1 LFVNQEHPEEKPCQ
15 PNEFANFVAHSEPC
29 RFLAPVVRYLRCD
42 KRITYPPEG
51 GTYCRQ
57 EALEVLVMANEPH
70 GFDRGLTNYGDFDF
84 ARFLRRSFARS
95 MGISCELLN
104 KPIVGIAMTPS
115 GFNNCHRYVP
125 ELVEA
130 VSRGVLAAGALPR
143 PFPTVSLGEVFLNPT
158 SMMYRNLMAMDTEE
172 MIVAQP
178 MDAVVLIGGCDK
190 TVPAQLM
197 GAASAGLPAIQ
208 VVTGPMSTGRHKGQR
223 LGACTDCRGFWAKY
237 RAGSVDSDEI
247 NTVEGRL
254 SVTAGTCA
262 VMGTASTM
270 ACIAEALGMS
280 LPGTAAIPAV
290 HSDRLVAAEETGK
303 AAVRL
308 IETKIT
314 PRDIITQKSVE
325 NAIRVLMALSGSTN
339 AIVHLTAVAGRLGIP
354 IPYKRFNQISD
365 ETPVLIDLKPVG
377 EGYMED
383 FHAAGGMGALLRE
396 LRPLLHLDTIDV
408 EGRTLRERLDEPE
421 GWIDRKIIRPFSN
434 PISPVGG
441 LVALGGSLAP
451 DGAIFKR
458 AAATPALFESEGRA
472 VVFTGLE
479 DLSNRIDD
487 PNLDVKEG
495 DILVL
500 QNAGPHAAGMPEAG
514 YLPIPKKLAQAG
526 VKDMV
531 RISDARMSGTAFG
544 SIVLHVAPESAIGGP
559 LAAVRNGDRIRLS
572 IKDKRVDL
580 LVESSE
586 ISRRLQNFQP
596 PPAPARG
603 YKALYRRT
611 VTQAPEGCDFNFL
624 LGDPA

>member
-1 LFVNQEHPEEKPCQ
+1 M
-15 PNEFANFVAHSEPC
+15 S
-29 RFLAPVVRYLRCD
+29 D
-42 KRITYPPEG
+42 
-51 GTYCRQ
+51 
-57 EALEVLVMANEPH
+57 EPH
-70 GFDRGLTNYGDFDF
+70 GLDRGLTNYGDRDF
-84 ARFLRRSFARS
+84 ARYLRRSFARS
-95 MGISCELLN
+95 MGISPGLLS
-104 KPIVGIAMTPS
+104 KPVVGIAMTPS
-115 GFNNCHRYVP
+115 GFNNCHRGMP

-130 VSRGVLAAGALPR
+130 VSRGVLASGALPM

-172 MIVAQP
+172 MIGAQP

-237 RAGSVDSDEI
+237 RAGTVDAEEI
-247 NTVEGRL
+247 AEVEGRL
-254 SVTAGTCA
+254 SVTQGTCA

-270 ACIAEALGMS
+270 ACLAEALGMS

-290 HSDRLVAAEETGK
+290 HSDRLVAAEETGR

-308 IETKIT
+308 ITTKVRPAQVIT
-314 PRDIITQKSVE
+314 EKSVE

-339 AIVHLTAVAGRLGIP
+339 AIVHLTAIAGRLGIRV
-354 IPYKRFNQISD
+354 PYARFNAISD
-365 ETPVLIDLKPVG
+365 ETPVLVDLKPVG

-396 LRPLLHLDTIDV
+396 LRPLLHLDTVDV
-408 EGRTLRERLDEPE
+408 EGRTLAERLDEPA
-421 GWIDRKIIRPFSN
+421 GWVDRAVIRAFDDPV
-434 PISPVGG
+434 SPVGG
-441 LVALGGSLAP
+441 LVALTGNLAP
-451 DGAIFKR
+451 EGAIFKR
-458 AAATPALFESEGRA
+458 AAATPELFESDGRA

-479 DLSNRIDD
+479 DLSARIDD
-487 PNLDVKEG
+487 PDLDVRPG
-495 DILVL
+495 DVLVL

-514 YLPIPKKLAQAG
+514 YLPIPKKLARAG

-544 SIVLHVAPESAIGGP
+544 SIVLHVAPEAAVGGP
-559 LAAVRNGDRIRLS
+559 LAAVRDGDRIRLS
-572 IKDKRVDL
+572 IRDKRIDL
-580 LVESSE
+580 LVEPDE
-586 ISRRLQNFQP
+586 IARRLADHRP

-611 VTQAPEGCDFNFL
+611 VTQAPQGCDFDFL
-624 LGDPA
+624 TGEGANA

>member
-1 LFVNQEHPEEKPCQ
+1 MLD
-15 PNEFANFVAHSEPC
+15 AAMSE
-29 RFLAPVVRYLRCD
+29 D
-42 KRITYPPEG
+42 
-51 GTYCRQ
+51 
-57 EALEVLVMANEPH
+57 PH
-70 GFDRGLTNYGDFDF
+70 GLDRGLTNYGDRDF

-95 MGISCELLN
+95 MGLSQDLLN
-104 KPIVGIAMTPS
+104 RPVVGIAMTPS
-115 GFNNCHRYVP
+115 GFNNCHRSMP

-172 MIVAQP
+172 MILAQP

-197 GAASAGLPAIQ
+197 GAASADLPAVQ
-208 VVTGPMSTGRHKGQR
+208 LVTGPMSTGRHRGQR

-237 RAGSVDSDEI
+237 RAGAVEADEI
-247 NTVEGRL
+247 AEVEGRL
-254 SVTAGTCA
+254 AVTAGTCA

-270 ACIAEALGMS
+270 ACIAEGLGMS

-290 HSDRLVAAEETGK
+290 HSDRLVAAEASGR

-308 IETKIT
+308 IETRIR
-314 PRDIITQKSVE
+314 PSAIITERSVE

-339 AIVHLTAVAGRLGIP
+339 AIVHLAAIAGRLGIRIAP
-354 IPYKRFNQISD
+354 ERFNAISD
-365 ETPVLIDLKPVG
+365 ETPVLVDLKPVG
-377 EGYMED
+377 QGYMED

-396 LRPLLHLDTIDV
+396 LKPLLHLDTRDI
-408 EGRTLRERLDEPE
+408 EGRTLAERLEEPA
-421 GWIDRKIIRPFSN
+421 GWIDRAVIRPLGE
-434 PISPVGG
+434 PVSPVGG
-441 LVALGGSLAP
+441 LVALSGSLAP

-472 VVFTGLE
+472 VVFAGLE
-479 DLSNRIDD
+479 DLSRRIDD
-487 PNLDVKEG
+487 PDLDVAPG

-526 VKDMV
+526 VTDMV

-544 SIVLHVAPESAIGGP
+544 SIVLHVAPEAAIGGP
-559 LAAVRNGDRIRLS
+559 LAAVRDGDRIRLS
-572 IKDKRVDL
+572 IRDKRIDL
-580 LVESSE
+580 LVEPEE
-586 ISRRLQNFQP
+586 IARRLAGFEP

-611 VTQAPEGCDFNFL
+611 VTQAPEGCDFDFL
-624 LGDPA
+624 AGGPR

>member
-1 LFVNQEHPEEKPCQ
+1 MSEK
-15 PNEFANFVAHSEPC
+15 AHG
-29 RFLAPVVRYLRCD
+29 L
-42 KRITYPPEG
+42 
-51 GTYCRQ
+51 
-57 EALEVLVMANEPH
+57 
-70 GFDRGLTNYGDFDF
+70 DRGLTNYGDRDF

-95 MGISCELLN
+95 LGISRELLN
-104 KPIVGIAMTPS
+104 RPVVGIAMTPS
-115 GFNNCHRYVP
+115 GFNNCHRYMP
-125 ELVEA
+125 DLVEA
-130 VSRGVLAAGALPR
+130 VSRGVLAAGALPM

-172 MIVAQP
+172 MIFAQP

-197 GAASAGLPAIQ
+197 GAASAGVPAVQ
-208 VVTGPMSTGRHKGQR
+208 VVTGPMSTGRHRGQR

-237 RAGSVDSDEI
+237 RAGAVDAEEI
-247 NTVEGRL
+247 AIVEGRL

-290 HSDRLVAAEETGK
+290 HSDRLVAAEESGK

-308 IETKIT
+308 IESRLK
-314 PRDIITQKSVE
+314 PSDIITVKSVE
-325 NAIRVLMALSGSTN
+325 NALRVLLSVGGSTN
-339 AIVHLTAVAGRLGIP
+339 AVVHLAAIAGRLGIH
-354 IPYKRFNQISD
+354 IPMARFNQLSD
-365 ETPVLIDLKPVG
+365 ETPVLVDLKPVG

-383 FHAAGGMGALLRE
+383 FHAAGGVGALLRE
-396 LRPLLHLDTIDV
+396 LKPLLHLDAIDV
-408 EGRTLRERLDEPE
+408 EGRTLEERLAEPLD
-421 GWIDRKIIRPFSN
+421 WVDRAYIRPFDD

-441 LVALGGSLAP
+441 LVALSGSLAP

-458 AAATPALFESEGRA
+458 AAATPGLFESEGRA
-472 VVFTGLE
+472 VVFNGLD
-479 DLSNRIDD
+479 DLAARIDSPD
-487 PNLDVKEG
+487 LDVRA
-495 DILVL
+495 DDFLVL

-544 SIVLHVAPESAIGGP
+544 SIVLHVAPEAAIGGP
-559 LAAVRNGDRIRLS
+559 LAAVRDGDRIRLS
-572 IKDKRVDL
+572 ISRKRIDL
-580 LVESSE
+580 LVEDDE
-586 ISRRLQNFQP
+586 VKRRLADHRP
-596 PPAPARG
+596 PPVPARG

-611 VTQAPEGCDFNFL
+611 VTQAPEGCDFDFL
-624 LGDPA
+624 TSEGGA